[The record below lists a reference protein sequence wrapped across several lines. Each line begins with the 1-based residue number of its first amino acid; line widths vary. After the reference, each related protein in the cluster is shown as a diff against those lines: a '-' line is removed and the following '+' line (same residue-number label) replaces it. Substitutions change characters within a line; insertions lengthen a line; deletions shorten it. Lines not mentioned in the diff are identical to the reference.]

1 MSTSTGPEAP
11 KVTEE
16 DWRGVAAEDNEEL
29 NALVS
34 TRLQARSRRLLV
46 SLVRPRV
53 LTAALALALVV
64 FENLLTLAGPVVIA
78 IAIDTGIPDA
88 VDGDTT
94 VLAWCVG
101 GYLVSGLGSAG
112 MRFAFLKV
120 AGRFG
125 QDVLLDLRQ
134 RIFRHAQSLSIS
146 FHEKY
151 TSGKIISRMTSDVD
165 SLHDLLED
173 GLDGL
178 LTAVLSVVG
187 IAVMLVVL
195 DAPLAVLVLAGLVP
209 VLLVTRWFY
218 RRSRDAYRGTRSS
231 IAKIIVQFV
240 ETMN

>member
-1 MSTSTGPEAP
+1 MSTSTGPETP

-101 GYLVSGLGSAG
+101 GYLVSGLGSGGVRVAVLEG
-112 MRFAFLKV
+112 
-120 AGRFG
+120 AGR
-125 QDVLLDLRQ
+125 VRQ
-134 RIFRHAQSLSIS
+134 
-146 FHEKY
+146 
-151 TSGKIISRMTSDVD
+151 
-165 SLHDLLED
+165 
-173 GLDGL
+173 DGL
-178 LTAVLSVVG
+178 LGPREGVFPRAQRPALSV
-187 IAVMLVVL
+187 
-195 DAPLAVLVLAGLVP
+195 P
-209 VLLVTRWFY
+209 R
-218 RRSRDAYRGTRSS
+218 
-231 IAKIIVQFV
+231 
-240 ETMN
+240 